1 MATPIFRMQSPS
13 AGSQAQDTDLDAI
26 AALTTEGTL
35 ERTGAAAWSTYATTA
50 AGRSMSGAVDKA
62 AQRLLLGLDSGSG
75 VGYLS
80 AVAGASLTGTTEQV
94 MTTVAIPAG
103 FLGTNG
109 ALRITANMTHTGSTN
124 LKTFRVRLGG
134 LSGTILGNL
143 GTVTATHIASTLTCL
158 IVNRNSQSSQIG
170 ILLFLANTT
179 VAPAT
184 GAVNTANAQDLV
196 ITGQLATGSESFN
209 INSLLVEVL
218 KF

>member
-1 MATPIFRMQSPS
+1 MATPIFRMQSPT

-26 AALTTEGTL
+26 AALSTTGTA

-50 AGRSMSGAVDKA
+50 AGRSMSGAANAA
-62 AQRLLLGLDSGSG
+62 AQRVLLGLDSGSG

-103 FLGTNG
+103 FLGANG
-109 ALRITANMTHTGSTN
+109 ALRITANMTHTGSVN
-124 LKTFRVRLGG
+124 LKNFRIRLGG
-134 LSGTILGNL
+134 LSGTILATL
-143 GTVTATHIASTLTCL
+143 GTVTATHVASTLTAL
-158 IVNRNSQSSQIG
+158 IVNRNSQSSQLG

-179 VAPAT
+179 TAPLT
-184 GAVNTANAQDLV
+184 GAVNTAIAQDLV
-196 ITGQLATGSESFN
+196 ITGQLANAGESFN

-218 KF
+218 KV